1 MKTLEYLNNVFL
13 QSFGTSHIDCL
24 TKINEEFGI
33 EHSINENYPELVIL
47 NYSQIDS
54 SKFDQITR
62 ECRSLV
68 LEMNDIGFKVVSRSF
83 DRFYNYGEE
92 QDESYDIT
100 KMTAYEKVDGSLIG
114 LFWYEK
120 YGWLYRTRKM
130 LMPTSSINGYDLT
143 WKDLIEETLGNLW
156 LLKVNPY
163 ARLYTQIFEVVS
175 SENRVVT
182 RYNTKAAYLLAC
194 RENEDGS
201 YLDYEELQV
210 IVNSYGWKLPKQYK
224 FSTFSEC
231 ANAAKE
237 LRDLEEGF
245 VLYDE
250 HNVPKIK
257 VKNPAYV
264 AAHHLRGEGL
274 NPKRVWQLLF
284 INEQDEYLSIFP
296 EDVDVFTPYIS
307 VYNNLLSH
315 MNFVYSKVKDI
326 EDQKEFALAIKELPY
341 ASTLFTARS
350 RNKSPTE
357 IWNESKESYKL
368 KVVNSL
374 KTANIDTDKNIQ
386 FS

>member
-1 MKTLEYLNNVFL
+1 MKTLEYLNNLLAQTTFTTTKEEF
-13 QSFGTSHIDCL
+13 SNHKDCL
-24 TKINEEFGI
+24 NKLNEEFGI

-47 NYSQIDS
+47 NYSQINS

-68 LEMNDIGFKVVSRSF
+68 LEMNDVGFKVVSRSF
-83 DRFYNYGEE
+83 DRFYNYCEE
-92 QDESYDIT
+92 QDKSYDIT

-143 WKDLIEETLGNLW
+143 WKELIEETLGDLS
-156 LLKVNPY
+156 LMKVNPY
-163 ARLYTQIFEVVS
+163 ARLYTHIFEVVS

-182 RYNTKAAYLLAC
+182 RYNNKAAYLLAC

-210 IVNSYGWKLPKQYK
+210 LVNSYDWKLPKQYK

-231 ANAAKE
+231 ANAAKV

-250 HNVPKIK
+250 YNVPKVK

-264 AAHHLRGEGL
+264 AAHLLRGEGL

-284 INEQDEYLSIFP
+284 INEQDEYLTIFP
-296 EDVDVFTPYIS
+296 EDREIFKPYIE
-307 VYNNLLSH
+307 VYGKLILDISNLFKIK
-315 MNFVYSKVKDI
+315 NRI
-326 EDQKEFALAIKELPY
+326 ENQKEFALSIKDLPY
-341 ASTLFTARS
+341 AGILFTARS
-350 RNKSPTE
+350 KKVDPIE
-357 IWNESKESYKL
+357 VWNSSSESYKL
-368 KVVNSL
+368 KVVNTV
-374 KTANIDTDKNIQ
+374 KDFYK
-386 FS
+386 